1 MSAFGRL
8 VKFGLGGAVGAAV
21 GAAAAFVFA
30 PRSGDELNGKI
41 RQRLADARLAGVEA
55 KAAKEHE
62 LIGRFR
68 QVVNDSSA
76 LKANELAAQAAVA
89 DATRDAATAG
99 VVR

>member
-1 MSAFGRL
+1 MSAIGRL
-8 VKFGLGGAVGAAV
+8 VKFGVGGAVGAAV
-21 GAAAAFVFA
+21 GGAAAFVFA
-30 PRSGDELNGKI
+30 PRSGEELNGKI
-41 RQRLADARLAGVEA
+41 RQRLAATRLAGAQA

-68 QVVNDSSA
+68 QSVNDPSA
-76 LKANELAAQAAVA
+76 LNVNEMAAHAAVA